1 MMVRIASVRRISE
14 LVDTGL
20 AEAFGLSGAAGA
32 SKLREAGYTPDMLA
46 TSGALSGA
54 IGSWDMKLAGLVP
67 QPLPQL
73 RAPPAPAALPAAPSA
88 AAVVV
93 NPRGSQAGAAGSGDP
108 GAGEA
113 VPPQQQQVPPL
124 RPSVRVVSPAPVE
137 PAHHHQQQQQRGAPA
152 LVLAGTE
159 EELRFFRKGIKGV
172 MQLKPGQGIQP
183 VILGT
188 AYSMVSQ
195 PQPNHC
201 CHDGSHRVLINS
213 EGSWDMHY
221 SCRLPFCVWPASWSI
236 QHCICSSKTVH
247 V

>member
-1 MMVRIASVRRISE
+1 MVRIASVRRISE

-46 TSGALSGA
+46 ASGALSSA

-67 QPLPQL
+67 QSLPQL
-73 RAPPAPAALPAAPSA
+73 RTPPAPAALPAAPAAAA

-93 NPRGSQAGAAGSGDP
+93 NPRGSQAGAAGSQDP

-113 VPPQQQQVPPL
+113 AQPQQQQVPP

-137 PAHHHQQQQQRGAPA
+137 PSHHHQQQQRGAPA

-188 AYSMVSQ
+188 AYSTVSQ

-201 CHDGSHRVLINS
+201 FHGGSHPVVISS
-213 EGSWDMHY
+213 EGPWHMHH
-221 SCRLPFCVWPASWSI
+221 SCRWHSCMLSASWSI
-236 QHCICSSKTVH
+236 QHCICSSKPVH